1 MEKQAKFEYSIQ
13 SLLTEKDGRLSG
25 PMSPTL
31 FAKEMAE
38 KSGFKYNRLARL
50 WFADERINQCFED
63 GGLTGHD
70 TLLIG
75 VMYSDDLLLTL
86 WVDSGVGGTPIA
98 MAFRSDKG
106 MVQMTEVYAGQTYA
120 KKLNQKEVEEIFGA
134 VFADPTIINIKKG

>member
-13 SLLTEKDGRLSG
+13 SLLTEKGGNISG

-31 FAKEMAE
+31 FAQEMA
-38 KSGFKYNRLARL
+38 KHSGIRYNRLARL
-50 WFADERINQCFED
+50 WFADERINQCYED

-75 VMYSDDLLLTL
+75 VMYKDDLLLTL
-86 WVDSGVGGTPIA
+86 WVDSGVGGTPIG

-106 MVQMTEVYAGQTYA
+106 EVEMTEVYAGQTYA
-120 KKLNQKEVEEIFGA
+120 KKLSKNEVKEIFGA
-134 VFADPTIINIKKG
+134 VFADPAIINIKKG